1 MSQTGLAKLC
11 GVTRQAISQLL
22 SSMSTKDDENPL
34 KAILDEAL
42 HLTTWKTE
50 KGREIKIIRSTA
62 CVKIIRYY
70 DRRGNKIAQQ
80 TLDKFAAMGVDA
92 WIQGITGWKSPTR
105 EFVNSSLS
113 QTTQM
118 IQSAED
124 RSASQKALEQQELYW
139 LSVKG
144 SYTHANTESTARLL
158 GWD

>member
-50 KGREIKIIRSTA
+50 KGR
-62 CVKIIRYY
+62 
-70 DRRGNKIAQQ
+70 
-80 TLDKFAAMGVDA
+80 
-92 WIQGITGWKSPTR
+92 
-105 EFVNSSLS
+105 
-113 QTTQM
+113 
-118 IQSAED
+118 
-124 RSASQKALEQQELYW
+124 SASKKALEQQELYW